1 MKKILFILF
10 YGLLP
15 GLGGFAFAQSHAGH
29 GSQTYKSPASADVED
44 WRAAND
50 RVHEAGGWKAYAR
63 EIERAQKE
71 TTDVKVNAKVLGSD
85 EAFAIALS
93 LEPALRQALS
103 AVSIRDAEQN
113 YLQLT
118 AAERDALT
126 KRAALQAEVLRLY
139 YAAVAAQ
146 EKLRYQQQVTETAS
160 IAAELAARMR
170 KVGNLNAL
178 HQSEEQLSYAE
189 TIKALSRAEENALA
203 SREALIR
210 RLQLSGSR
218 AEFALADRLPSLPQN
233 LRALTSVEQ
242 KLLAD
247 SQFPGSKRPTL
258 LKAQSEA
265 REAYGNYQR
274 AYTLAKHYRDEIL
287 PIQKRISE
295 EHLLHYNGMIIGV
308 FDLLKDARHNI
319 KAVEG
324 YLEALHAFWNADLN
338 VRARLMTLK
347 EFSADTRRDA
357 WKR

>member
-1 MKKILFILF
+1 MKKILFIFLS
-10 YGLLP
+10 GLLP
-15 GLGGFAFAQSHAGH
+15 GISGFAFAQPHAGH
-29 GSQTYKSPASADVED
+29 GAQTYKSAASADVQD
-44 WRAAND
+44 WKAAND

-71 TTDVKVNAKVLGSD
+71 PASTKAGTKVLGSD

-93 LEPALRQALS
+93 LDTALRQALT
-103 AVSIRDAEQN
+103 SISIKDADQN

-126 KRAALQAEVLRLY
+126 KRAVLQAEILRLY

-189 TIKALSRAEENALA
+189 TVKALSRAEENALA
-203 SREALIR
+203 TREALIR

-218 AEFALADRLPSLPQN
+218 AEVALADRLPNLPQN
-233 LRALTSVEQ
+233 PRALNSIEQ

-247 SQFPGSKRPTL
+247 SQFPGSTRPTL

-265 REAYGNYQR
+265 REAHANYQR
-274 AYTLAKHYRDEIL
+274 AYQLAKHYRDEIL
-287 PIQKRISE
+287 PLQKRISE

-338 VRARLMTLK
+338 VQARLMTLK
-347 EFSADTRRDA
+347 EISADTRRNL
-357 WKR
+357 WTR